1 MQILQL
7 GNRMH
12 ISTLLDLEI
21 VQIKKWDGEE
31 RESKSQYVQIFYNQ
45 NEHIKVNQ
53 AIEEVNVTINVD
65 TWDYEVK

>member
-45 NEHIKVNQ
+45 NERIKVNQ
-53 AIEEVNVTINVD
+53 ATEEVNVTINVD